1 VAARWQF
8 ADNYAVRAVPSM
20 SSLVRQLARE
30 PDPARLSAALHQ
42 IACELTGATASV
54 LLRPSPQRRGWMAA
68 SAAGLESLPLDGWLV
83 EDREAAAVGRALVAD
98 APLALCNAACTVP
111 HLAGRLADPSSVVI
125 VPLIAA
131 REPLGVLLLAFSTP
145 ELVDVAQASTIGD
158 AFVVAIERG
167 ALHDALA
174 LGDDLRGVLES
185 LARDGSS
192 PVALAPALDACCRG
206 LARVVA
212 ADRARLWLH
221 DRRARLLAC
230 VAGSDFDAGV
240 RPAPVASADP
250 TSPIAAAL
258 RRTGAEIVASVDDA
272 PRAVGALV
280 TLRGRRRA
288 LGVLALDGVRVEPG
302 GEVAL
307 LERCR
312 DAGQQL
318 SAVLENVQLLDDII
332 RSRAEW
338 RNVFDALSE
347 LVVLIGAD
355 ELVVDVNHACAAR
368 LQQAREA
375 LVDRRYEEVLSSA
388 MAGWVG
394 QQRAAGSLPAFGVLE
409 DPALRGWFELTLTAT
424 PSADPAAASLVLVA
438 RDVTVAARLE
448 HERVELTRRLAQTE
462 KLLALGQFV
471 AGIAHEWNNPLQAV
485 LGHLE
490 LITASSA
497 LPRGLARDLKL
508 VYREADRAARIVA
521 NLLVF
526 AGSGKLRR
534 RTISINRVVSRVL
547 ELRTRAPRA
556 ARIERVEV
564 LDARAP
570 TLRGDQLLLEQ
581 ALLNVVINAEQA
593 AGEGGRIEVRT
604 GADGDG
610 GVRVWV
616 TDNGPGLP
624 DAVRGRLF
632 EPFFTTRADH
642 GGTGLGLAIAYGVV
656 QAHGGRIEASS
667 TPGSGAVFSIWLPVA
682 APGRRRG

>member
-1 VAARWQF
+1 
-8 ADNYAVRAVPSM
+8 
-20 SSLVRQLARE
+20 L
-30 PDPARLSAALHQ
+30 
-42 IACELTGATASV
+42 
-54 LLRPSPQRRGWMAA
+54 
-68 SAAGLESLPLDGWLV
+68 
-83 EDREAAAVGRALVAD
+83 
-98 APLALCNAACTVP
+98 
-111 HLAGRLADPSSVVI
+111 
-125 VPLIAA
+125 
-131 REPLGVLLLAFSTP
+131 
-145 ELVDVAQASTIGD
+145 
-158 AFVVAIERG
+158 
-167 ALHDALA
+167 
-174 LGDDLRGVLES
+174 
-185 LARDGSS
+185 
-192 PVALAPALDACCRG
+192 
-206 LARVVA
+206 
-212 ADRARLWLH
+212 
-221 DRRARLLAC
+221 
-230 VAGSDFDAGV
+230 
-240 RPAPVASADP
+240 
-250 TSPIAAAL
+250 
-258 RRTGAEIVASVDDA
+258 
-272 PRAVGALV
+272 
-280 TLRGRRRA
+280 
-288 LGVLALDGVRVEPG
+288 
-302 GEVAL
+302 
-307 LERCR
+307 
-312 DAGQQL
+312 
-318 SAVLENVQLLDDII
+318 
-332 RSRAEW
+332 
-338 RNVFDALSE
+338 
-347 LVVLIGAD
+347 
-355 ELVVDVNHACAAR
+355 
-368 LQQAREA
+368 
-375 LVDRRYEEVLSSA
+375 
-388 MAGWVG
+388 
-394 QQRAAGSLPAFGVLE
+394 
-409 DPALRGWFELTLTAT
+409 
-424 PSADPAAASLVLVA
+424 
-438 RDVTVAARLE
+438 
-448 HERVELTRRLAQTE
+448 
-462 KLLALGQFV
+462 
-471 AGIAHEWNNPLQAV
+471 NNPLQAV